1 MELTERIA
9 DLERRVAR
17 LEGRPT
23 PAAVVD
29 EETFWVLAG
38 LRERH
43 GGTGAVTYAGTVRL
57 PDGRELEWQEGL
69 STDVVLEQDWREAA
83 DLLAALGHPVRL
95 ALLQRF
101 AGGAATVAEA
111 TADEEFG
118 TTGQVYH
125 HLRQLVAT
133 GWLHALGG
141 GRYVVP
147 AQRVVPLLS
156 IVMGAHR

>member
-1 MELTERIA
+1 MELVDRIA
-9 DLERRVAR
+9 ELERRVAQ
-17 LEGRPT
+17 LEERPART
-23 PAAVVD
+23 AVSD

-43 GGTGAVTYAGTVRL
+43 AGTGAVTYAGTVRL

-69 STDVVLEQDWREAA
+69 TTDAVLQQDWREAV
-83 DLLAALGHPVRL
+83 DLLGALGHPVRL

-101 AGGAATVAEA
+101 LGGAGTVAEA

-125 HLRQLVAT
+125 HLRQLVSA
-133 GWLHALGG
+133 GWLHAQGG